1 MLQEVNLKRQ
11 SGNWLIFLV
20 FVCSF
25 LIILCDVSE
34 AQNHKAPRDSKKVN
48 ENGELFF
55 DMKVPDGF
63 KSVAVDEPGILKWAK
78 GPAEIYLVVGE
89 IFFKSGPT
97 VFDALKK
104 AGQRDKTVEEVK
116 NVKIRGAKAALFKE
130 KAPSD
135 NTRLRSWRLLIVTEK
150 QVVNVDFTVP
160 SKDFKNYV
168 PGFEEAVKSFKL
180 KSRS

>member
-1 MLQEVNLKRQ
+1 MVLY
-11 SGNWLIFLV
+11 G
-20 FVCSF
+20 
-25 LIILCDVSE
+25 VSE
-34 AQNHKAPRDSKKVN
+34 AQNNKAQKDHKKVN

-55 DMKVPDGF
+55 DMKIPDGF
-63 KSVAVDEPGILKWAK
+63 KSVAVDEPGILKWGK

-89 IFFKSGPT
+89 IFSKSGPT

-104 AGQRDKTVEEVK
+104 AGQRDKAIEEVK

-130 KAPSD
+130 KTPSD
-135 NTRLRSWRLLIVTEK
+135 ATRLRSWRLLVVTDK

-160 SKDFKNYV
+160 SKDFKSYV

-180 KSRS
+180 KSKS